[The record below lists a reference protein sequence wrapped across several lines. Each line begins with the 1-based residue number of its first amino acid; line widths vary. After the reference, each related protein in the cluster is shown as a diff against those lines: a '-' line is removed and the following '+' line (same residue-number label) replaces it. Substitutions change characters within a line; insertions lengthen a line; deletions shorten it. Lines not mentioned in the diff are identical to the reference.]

1 MRTLLNRLLDAFEE
15 RTGLFKLLGDLARH
29 PVPPGTGWW
38 YVFGSATL
46 MCFIVQVVTG
56 IALATRYIA
65 STGSAYEVLQFIT
78 NDAFLGHL
86 LRGMHFFGAS
96 LMVLM
101 VGIHMAQVFLMGC
114 YKYPREFNWITGV
127 LLLFLVIA
135 MGFTG
140 QLLRWD
146 QTAVW
151 ATVVAAEQI
160 GRLPIIGQPAARFL
174 LGGKTLSGAT
184 LSRFFAF
191 HVFFI
196 PAMIF
201 GLLAIHLYLVI
212 HDGISEPPVPG
223 QPVDP
228 KTYRSR
234 YEKLLKDRGEAFWPD
249 VAWRDVIFMTGVVGV
264 IVLLAIFI
272 GPPKLGGP
280 PNPSLLASDPRPDW
294 YLTWYFAVLALLPH
308 SIESAFMVLAPVI
321 VVIWLLL
328 VPVVGSAGER
338 HPKNRPW
345 AVAAVVLIVVTIVSF
360 WIEGRRSPWS
370 PDFGAKPLPVSVIGA
385 ASGPIFQGAQL
396 FHERGCEFCHNI
408 GGNGGE
414 RGPNLTYI
422 GDRLT
427 ANDITIRIMNGGYN
441 MPAFA
446 GILKPQEL
454 DDLVAFLRSRKHAPA
469 EAIPGVPHTVSM
481 R

>member
-1 MRTLLNRLLDAFEE
+1 MRILKRLLDAFEE
-15 RTGLFKLLGDLARH
+15 RTALFKMLGDLARH

-38 YVFGSATL
+38 YVFGSATF
-46 MCFIVQVVTG
+46 MCFVVQVATG
-56 IALATRYIA
+56 IALATRYISA
-65 STGSAYEVLQFIT
+65 TGDAYNVLQYIT
-78 NDAFLGHL
+78 HDAFLGRL

-114 YKYPREFNWITGV
+114 YKYPREFNWVTGV
-127 LLLFLVIA
+127 IMLFLVVG

-160 GRLPIIGQPAARFL
+160 GRLPLIGKPAARFV

-201 GLLAIHLYLVI
+201 GFLAIHLYLVV

-223 QPVDP
+223 QPVEP
-228 KTYRSR
+228 KTYRAR
-234 YEKLLKDRGEAFWPD
+234 YEKLLAEKGEAFWPD
-249 VAWRDVIFMTGVVGV
+249 VAWRDMVFAVLVVIG
-264 IVLLAIFI
+264 IVLLAVFV
-272 GPPKLGGP
+272 GPPPLGGP

-294 YLTWYFAVLALLPH
+294 YLTWYFAVVALLPH
-308 SIESAFMVLAPVI
+308 SIESAFMVLAPLI
-321 VVIWLLL
+321 AVVWLLL
-328 VPVVGSAGER
+328 VPVFGSTGER
-338 HPKNRPW
+338 HPKRRPW
-345 AVAAVVLIVVTIVSF
+345 SVAAVILVVVTIISF
-360 WIEGRRSPWS
+360 WIEGQRAPWS
-370 PDFGAKPLPVSVIGA
+370 PRFDAQPLPAAVIGA
-385 ASGPIFQGAQL
+385 TSGPIYEGGQL
-396 FHERGCEFCHNI
+396 FYDKGCEFCHTI
-408 GGNGGE
+408 AGHGGE
-414 RGPNLTYI
+414 RGPNLTYV

-427 ANDITIRIMNGGYN
+427 TDDITIRILNGGNN

-446 GILKPQEL
+446 GILKPAEL
-454 DDLVAFLRSRKHAPA
+454 EELVAFLRSRAMH
-469 EAIPGVPHTVSM
+469 
-481 R
+481 

>member
-1 MRTLLNRLLDAFEE
+1 
-15 RTGLFKLLGDLARH
+15 
-29 PVPPGTGWW
+29 
-38 YVFGSATL
+38 
-46 MCFIVQVVTG
+46 
-56 IALATRYIA
+56 
-65 STGSAYEVLQFIT
+65 
-78 NDAFLGHL
+78 
-86 LRGMHFFGAS
+86 
-96 LMVLM
+96 M

-114 YKYPREFNWITGV
+114 YKYPREFNWVTGV
-127 LLLFLVIA
+127 LLLFLVVG

-228 KTYRSR
+228 KTYRAR

-249 VAWRDVIFMTGVVGV
+249 VAWRDVIFMTGVVSV

-308 SIESAFMVLAPVI
+308 SIESAFMVLAPVV

-328 VPVVGSAGER
+328 VPVVGSTGER

-360 WIEGRRSPWS
+360 WIEGRWSPWS
-370 PDFGAKPLPVSVIGA
+370 PDFGAKPLPISVIGA
-385 ASGPIFQGAQL
+385 TSGPIFEGAQL

-469 EAIPGVPHTVSM
+469 GVIPGVPHTMSM